1 VGEAVFARVR
11 KDVAFMDI
19 DREIWPDIEAV
30 EKIVRSGELLEIVHA
45 LVPDF
50 E

>member
-1 VGEAVFARVR
+1 
-11 KDVAFMDI
+11 MDI

-30 EKIVRSGELLEIVHA
+30 EKIVRSGELLEIVHTM
-45 LVPDF
+45 VPDF